1 MLFLILNSIKNKKAL
16 NYFVSID
23 LSTSVQLYFIHRLA
37 LLILGERQAKT
48 EGKTV
53 CTYVED
59 DSVYV
64 YKACALCRFHSFR
77 LLSR

>member
-53 CTYVED
+53 Y
-59 DSVYV
+59 
-64 YKACALCRFHSFR
+64 AHM
-77 LLSR
+77 